1 MWGAPPSTP
10 SLACTKVY
18 SSPFSFITKRV
29 RIWTMAPM
37 SFCKLINN
45 RERTHHPSN
54 CAPKNLGQ
62 HSMDWSRL
70 KSKLEAV
77 AFTSNHRRSCKLSL
91 PPILGNVW
99 KYIIEG
105 RASKPSIFGSSA
117 HLDWHRLSARL
128 KLVHWKIWWPQ
139 WDQHADFGIK
149 EYGNHLG
156 WRRRIKVLQK
166 VKNVLLK
173 SRCISQKNLEI
184 AWVTDN
190 TSFHPRWLHGSLFA
204 QK

>member
-1 MWGAPPSTP
+1 
-10 SLACTKVY
+10 
-18 SSPFSFITKRV
+18 
-29 RIWTMAPM
+29 MAPM

-105 RASKPSIFGSSA
+105 RDSRQTIHFWLFSPSGLAQVVNKIEAGPLKDMMA
-117 HLDWHRLSARL
+117 KMRPTCRLRAQGRRMCNMSTHPRR
-128 KLVHWKIWWPQ
+128 K
-139 WDQHADFGIK
+139 
-149 EYGNHLG
+149 YGNHLG
-156 WRRRIKVLQK
+156 WQRRIKVLQK

-184 AWVTDN
+184 A
-190 TSFHPRWLHGSLFA
+190 
-204 QK
+204 